1 MVSSFCDVVAYSD
14 MRKRTFP
21 TGREYPPKLWSKTPA
36 LRLEEIRMQAVEN
49 MVNIIR
55 IYVLKVYTKLR
66 LFYYPSYPRNH
77 SVSYSSKK
85 NE

>member
-21 TGREYPPKLWSKTPA
+21 TRREYPPKLWSKTPA

-55 IYVLKVYTKLR
+55 IYVLKVTTT
-66 LFYYPSYPRNH
+66 
-77 SVSYSSKK
+77 
-85 NE
+85 E